1 MPFESLSERLGMSL
15 RRLTGRGRIN
25 ENDIDEMMKEVRV
38 SLLEADVNY
47 KVVKAFIKDVKE
59 KSLGERVMKS
69 LTPGDQVLKIVDEEL
84 KMLMGE
90 EATPINM
97 NPNGTTVI
105 LLAGLQGSGKTTH
118 AGKLAAYLR
127 KTYGSRPLLVA
138 ADIYRPAAVNQLVT
152 LGKQLNIDVYEQG
165 TSKKP
170 EDIVKEALAYAK
182 SKSNNVVIID
192 TAGRLSIDEALMQEL
207 VNIKQIAKPHEILL
221 AVDAMT
227 GQDAVNV
234 AIQFNNALSV
244 TGCILTKLDSDTRGG
259 AALSIRYM
267 TNIPIKFCGMGEK
280 LDQIEV
286 FHPDRMASR
295 ILGMGDVLTLID
307 KATENID
314 ETEAMNMAE
323 RLQKGYFNYYDFL
336 KQLKMIKRMGS
347 LKSILGLLP
356 GMGKQLKNIDIDDK
370 KFVYIEAIIGSMT
383 NEEKKNP
390 ELVNTSRSRKERI
403 AKGSGRSYPEVNNLT
418 QQFETMKKQMKQMM
432 GLSEDEME
440 KMAKGRYVPNMPQQ
454 KAKKGKGKNKGGFRF

>member
-1 MPFESLSERLGMSL
+1 MPFESLSERLGMAL

-118 AGKLAAYLR
+118 AGKLASYLR
-127 KTYGSRPLLVA
+127 KHYNSKPLLVA

-182 SKSNNVVIID
+182 AKSNNVVIID

-207 VNIKQIAKPHEILL
+207 VNIKNIAKPHEILL

-314 ETEAMNMAE
+314 ETEAMNIAE

-347 LKSILGLLP
+347 LKGILSLLP

-370 KFVYIEAIIGSMT
+370 KFVYIESIIGSMT
-383 NEEKKNP
+383 NEERKNP

-440 KMAKGRYVPNMPQQ
+440 KMSKGQYVPNMPKQ